1 MGHWLPGQAIVQA
14 FNGVASCGD
23 LLVIKPWIN
32 VLQMGSLLM
41 NRKGFES
48 WETLN
53 AGTIKACNVCLHF
66 NIIVCLSTSRLPGP
80 QLVDNNQL
88 QRQVCPL
95 GCVLSWKKWVYFVDY
110 SSWLLPVQWL
120 PHCMFL
126 EGGAGPI
133 WEFQGHGR
141 APPLQGAL
149 ELPSRFTPGLVWA
162 TVLKEWW
169 LLASCSVLNFDT
181 INIWSHIISYCQG
194 LSLALRM
201 FHGIHI
207 SSYLMPKVHQKNQKV
222 SRHCQMSLEDKTAP
236 S

>member
-1 MGHWLPGQAIVQA
+1 MGHWLPGQAIVQP

-88 QRQVCPL
+88 QRQVCPA
-95 GCVLSWKKWVYFVDY
+95 GCVLSWKKWVYFVNY

-133 WEFQGHGR
+133 WEFQGHGC
-141 APPLQGAL
+141 LGVT
-149 ELPSRFTPGLVWA
+149 FTFHTRPGLGHSSQGVM
-162 TVLKEWW
+162 TLR
-169 LLASCSVLNFDT
+169 LLQCSQL
-181 INIWSHIISYCQG
+181 WY
-194 LSLALRM
+194 
-201 FHGIHI
+201 
-207 SSYLMPKVHQKNQKV
+207 Y
-222 SRHCQMSLEDKTAP
+222 
-236 S
+236 